1 MEWAHSA
8 DDNLG
13 PPGDPRRRF
22 TLPMDLVFGKVCALL
37 SKLSGRALLPPPTKT
52 TSSETNSNSTGSA
65 KKPAEAA
72 AAAGE
77 GAGASVGASASAGA
91 DDGSKSVIRDTL
103 QESLF
108 RHKQLAFRLVLSC
121 LAPILSG
128 GASLPPMTEEEII
141 AAEKKCRMEE
151 GGADMLGR
159 PPESFREA
167 VLPEHLRYKAQ
178 FEYKVGEKG
187 QIFCIVCHFSCVFLQ
202 MCGKI
207 KYIVC
212 AVSIAVI
219 SSRKLAVVSP
229 PFRPPSF
236 HACQWHFITFLSLV
250 YAFPPPPARPPKILF
265 LMPPYFFH
273 LHFIRPA

>member
-1 MEWAHSA
+1 MKHSSLDELNPPPPTHPSHCFFAPSFQLEMEWAYSA

-13 PPGDPRRRF
+13 LGAPGDPRRRF

-37 SKLSGRALLPPPTKT
+37 SKLSGRVLLPPPTKT
-52 TSSETNSNSTGSA
+52 TSSGTNSSTGSA

-72 AAAGE
+72 AAVAAGE
-77 GAGASVGASASAGA
+77 GAGASGGADA

-128 GASLPPMTEEEII
+128 GAGLPPMTEEEII

-178 FEYKVGEKG
+178 FEYKVREKG
-187 QIFCIVCHFSCVFLQ
+187 QIFCIVCRGGGLCVLR
-202 MCGKI
+202 C
-207 KYIVC
+207 
-212 AVSIAVI
+212 S
-219 SSRKLAVVSP
+219 L
-229 PFRPPSF
+229 
-236 HACQWHFITFLSLV
+236 LSLRCEECFDCSHF
-250 YAFPPPPARPPKILF
+250 FPKCCSG
-265 LMPPYFFH
+265 
-273 LHFIRPA
+273 